1 MDQPIA
7 IFNGSHTFVSPTG
20 QHRTVDIRTAGE
32 RSKLKGKRVI
42 ALLTGPDN
50 TSDFTGFGFVE
61 GERIIVWRSKRG
73 TDGPSAYEKLA
84 TLIEQIIAREQGH
97 PVENEPEWVPQF
109 EHLVE
114 GRCIR
119 CNRKLTNPESVKSGI
134 GPECASRE

>member
-1 MDQPIA
+1 MDQIA

-32 RSKLKGKRVI
+32 RSALKGKRVI

-50 TSDFTGFGFVE
+50 TSDFTGFGFVD
-61 GERIIVWRSKRG
+61 GERIIVWRTKRG
-73 TDGPSAYEKLA
+73 TPSEPSAYEKIA
-84 TLIEQIIAREQGH
+84 HLIEMIVAHEHGH
-97 PVENEPEWVPQF
+97 PVKDEPEWVAQF

-119 CNRKLTNPESVKSGI
+119 CNRRLTNPASIKAGI